1 MSHNINIPNHLA
13 DINRTFKIVGYGHAL
28 PWPPADSP
36 YDFLYVAAVEFAL
49 RAEGAVAGKASPRAA
64 GPAVRRDCLD
74 GRSLPASLVAAQSCS
89 PEAGNAHPGSFPP

>member
-13 DINRTFKIVGYGHAL
+13 DINRTFKIAGYGHAL

-49 RAEGAVAGKASPRAA
+49 RAEGAVAWTVDARAA

-74 GRSLPASLVAAQSCS
+74 GRSLAASPLAAQSCS
-89 PEAGNAHPGSFPP
+89 PESGSAHPGSSPP